1 MAKYLKGFNNFGVRS
16 VTTNTNSTYLADD
29 TSYLAVPGAQS
40 CSPTDNRTNF
50 NIRAD
55 DGVWDSG
62 ADWETTNLEI
72 TVVEAELS
80 TIAFILG
87 VALTDGVLSESNTDE
102 APELALTFSAL
113 RADGGYRLYRY
124 YSAKCTGYRVSHTT
138 KGQNND
144 AQSYTLTFECTPR
157 KSDGVVRDTKD
168 IAKGTALTWLTAFN
182 TTTSSNP

>member
-29 TSYLAVPGAQS
+29 TSYLPVPGAQS
-40 CSPTDNRTNF
+40 CSPTDNRSDYK
-50 NIRAD
+50 IYAD

-62 ADWETTNLEI
+62 AEWETTNLDI
-72 TVVEAELS
+72 TVVESELA

-87 VALTDGVLSESNTDE
+87 LSLSDGVLEEGVLDN

-124 YSAKCTGYRVSHTT
+124 YSAKCTGYKVSHTT

-168 IAKGTALTWLTAFN
+168 VAQGTALTWLTTFN
-182 TTTSSNP
+182 TTTPSSP